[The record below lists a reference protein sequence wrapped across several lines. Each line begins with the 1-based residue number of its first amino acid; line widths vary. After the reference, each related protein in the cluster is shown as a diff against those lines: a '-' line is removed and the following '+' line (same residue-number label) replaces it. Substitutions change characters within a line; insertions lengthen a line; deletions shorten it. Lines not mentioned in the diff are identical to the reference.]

1 MFDSYAL
8 TARMLLFTFVSW
20 FATMFN
26 SYALMAQMLLIC
38 FIFVV
43 VVVVFFV
50 VFQLDILQYGI
61 ITASGSG
68 KLADTYIRTLCR
80 GQYRVHQGKF
90 LFYLCV

>member
-1 MFDSYAL
+1 
-8 TARMLLFTFVSW
+8 
-20 FATMFN
+20 
-26 SYALMAQMLLIC
+26 MAQMLLIC

-90 LFYLCV
+90 VFYLFV

>member
-1 MFDSYAL
+1 MFNSYAL
-8 TARMLLFTFVSW
+8 ARMLLFTFVSW

>member
-1 MFDSYAL
+1 MV
-8 TARMLLFTFVSW
+8 LFTFVSW
-20 FATMFN
+20 FAKMFS

-90 LFYLCV
+90 VFYLFV

>member
-1 MFDSYAL
+1 MFNSYAL
-8 TARMLLFTFVSW
+8 ARMVLFTFVSW
-20 FATMFN
+20 FAKMFS

-90 LFYLCV
+90 VFYLFV

>member
-1 MFDSYAL
+1 MV
-8 TARMLLFTFVSW
+8 LFAFVSW
-20 FATMFN
+20 FAKMFS

-38 FIFVV
+38 FIFVVV

-90 LFYLCV
+90 VFYLFV

>member
-1 MFDSYAL
+1 
-8 TARMLLFTFVSW
+8 MLLFTFVSW
-20 FATMFN
+20 FAKVFS

-38 FIFVV
+38 FIFV

-90 LFYLCV
+90 VFYLFV